1 MPMSGLNMLKQDQ
14 RVRTLE
20 LEVLAMKNTIRNQE
34 SVGQLHCVK
43 NAKTISEDFD
53 SIVDAYFKSHALK
66 RSVQTEGLVGE
77 EDKFKTM
84 FAVEEDW
91 FRAIWA
97 AVPRSDITQDKKDQ
111 LLSQFE
117 VVATSTQKKINQM
130 RAALVQK
137 LEGISEDLD
146 QKSSK
151 RRFQPTQDTDHRS
164 LRKLGQGPED

>member
-1 MPMSGLNMLKQDQ
+1 
-14 RVRTLE
+14 
-20 LEVLAMKNTIRNQE
+20 MK
-34 SVGQLHCVK
+34 
-43 NAKTISEDFD
+43 
-53 SIVDAYFKSHALK
+53 IVDAYFKSHALK

-151 RRFQPTQDTDHRS
+151 VYNLPSSIHS
-164 LRKLGQGPED
+164 C

>member
-1 MPMSGLNMLKQDQ
+1 M
-14 RVRTLE
+14 T
-20 LEVLAMKNTIRNQE
+20 E
-34 SVGQLHCVK
+34 SVRQLQYTVLNARIMDARQQILSCVK
-43 NAKTISEDFD
+43 NAKMISEDFD

-66 RSVQTEGLVGE
+66 RSVQPEGLVGE

-111 LLSQFE
+111 LLCQFE

-130 RAALVQK
+130 RAALIQE
-137 LEGISEDLD
+137 LGGISEDLD

-151 RRFQPTQDTDHRS
+151 VYNLPSYIHSF
-164 LRKLGQGPED
+164 